1 MTQYAIAKTH
11 DEWLEMRSKGLG
23 GSDIGT
29 VLGFNKHCTPYQL
42 WLEKTGQYQPPD
54 ISDKIAI
61 QIGNALEDLV
71 AKLFTQ
77 ATGLEVQKD
86 NKTHYHKDYPF
97 LLANID
103 RKIKG
108 QRALLECKTT
118 NSRFRQEWID
128 EEVPASY
135 LLQVQHYLNV
145 LDYDTAYIA
154 VIIGNSE
161 FIWKEIKRDQQLI
174 DMYTEKAV
182 EFWEENVVGMKEP
195 EIDGSL
201 VTREAIEI
209 MYGDDMPSE
218 ETMTAEQI
226 RKVESVLQLKE
237 DIKALESMK
246 TTLENELKRD
256 MGVLEVD
263 TLIDSQY
270 RATWKK
276 QRRTRIDEKLLKKEM
291 PEVYDQYKTVSEFKV
306 LRVKEI
312 EE

>member
-1 MTQYAIAKTH
+1 MTQYAIARNH
-11 DEWLEMRSKGLG
+11 DEWLELRSKGLG

-29 VLGFNKHCTPYQL
+29 VLGFNKYCTPYQL

-54 ISDKIAI
+54 ISDKVAI

-108 QRALLECKTT
+108 QKALLECKTT
-118 NSRFRQEWID
+118 NSRFRKEWID
-128 EEVPASY
+128 DEVPASY

-161 FIWKEIKRDQQLI
+161 FVWKEIKRDQALI

-182 EFWEENVVGMKEP
+182 AFWEENVIGMKEP
-195 EIDGSL
+195 EMDGSL
-201 VTREAIEI
+201 VTKEAIEI
-209 MYGDDMPSE
+209 IYGDEMLNE
-218 ETMTAEQI
+218 VTMTANQI
-226 RKVESVLQLKE
+226 QKVESVLQLKR
-237 DIKALESMK
+237 DIK
-246 TTLENELKRD
+246 TLEGMQRTLETELKRD
-256 MGVLEVD
+256 MGLLEAD
-263 TLIDSQY
+263 ALTDSRY
-270 RATWKK
+270 GVTWKK
-276 QRRTRIDEKLLKKEM
+276 QSRTRIDEKKLKQEL
-291 PEVYDQYKTVSEFKV
+291 PDVYEEYKTVSEFKV
-306 LRVKEI
+306 LRIKEI
-312 EE
+312 DE